1 MHTHNPTYLWEFNLK
16 LAFKSLRKI
25 GSSDRHV
32 SWMNWAVK
40 VQIGTG
46 AALHAEVTWTSG
58 NPNST
63 TVLTH
68 HPHRACF
75 THHQPE
81 LATLPWAILL
91 YRTLWDSLYWFSF
104 GLSHMTHPRGRWT
117 SRHKSCL
124 RDPQVL
130 SGPSSCMQS
139 AGQFFHKSLVQTS
152 DFRGLKL
159 SWYSR

>member
-1 MHTHNPTYLWEFNLK
+1 MHTRNPTYLWEFNLK

-46 AALHAEVTWTSG
+46 APLHAEVTWTSG

-63 TVLTH
+63 MVLTH

-81 LATLPWAILL
+81 SATLPWAILL
-91 YRTLWDSLYWFSF
+91 YRTLWGSSTDSVL
-104 GLSHMTHPRGRWT
+104 GLVTWHIPGADGRPD
-117 SRHKSCL
+117 KSCL

-130 SGPSSCMQS
+130 SGPSSYMQS